1 MNEWR
6 ETRAELALAK
16 KETAPVSVV
25 IPCYRAASTIARALN
40 SVAAQSYKP
49 YEVIIVDDASDD
61 ETSKV
66 LSLLLKEYGES
77 WLKLFF
83 LESNQGPATARN
95 YGWEQASRPWIAFL
109 DADDTWHAD
118 KLALQLGF
126 MESHPEIGLSGHL
139 CGAPQTLVSGL
150 PKRLQISE
158 CSLSGLLYSNYL
170 RTPTVMLRRE
180 ITLRFP
186 EGQRYGEDYHLWL
199 SFLGA
204 GGRAIFLDL
213 FLAQTHKADFGDAG
227 QSAALWR
234 MEKGE
239 LAAIVTIWRQG
250 QLALPI
256 FAGAIVWSLLKFAR
270 RLLITGFRQITMKFY
285 D

>member
-6 ETRAELALAK
+6 DTRAELVLAK

-40 SVAAQSYKP
+40 SVAAQSYRP

-61 ETSKV
+61 ETPKV

-95 YGWEQASRPWIAFL
+95 YGWEQASRPWVAFL
-109 DADDTWHAD
+109 DADDTWHGD

-150 PKRLQISE
+150 PTRFRISE
-158 CSLSGLLYSNYL
+158 CYLSGLLYSNYL
-170 RTPTVMLRRE
+170 RTPTVVLRRE

-186 EGQRYGEDYHLWL
+186 EGRRYGEDYHLWL

-204 GGRAIFLDL
+204 GGRAAFLNL
-213 FLAQTHKADFGDAG
+213 PLAATHKPAFGVSG

-239 LAAIVTIWRQG
+239 LAALFAVWYREQIS
-250 QLALPI
+250 LAK
-256 FAGAIVWSLLKFAR
+256 FVWVAGWSLLKFIR
-270 RLLITGFRQITMKFY
+270 RLLITGLR
-285 D
+285 